1 MNVQK
6 IFLRIGMMLV
16 IALALASLGCLDSKA
31 KEDAKPK
38 APKACE
44 VVLAVS
50 GMS

>member
-1 MNVQK
+1 MNVQN

-16 IALALASLGCLDSKA
+16 IALALASTGCLNSKA
-31 KEDAKPK
+31 KEEVKPK

-44 VVLAVS
+44 IVLTVS